1 LNKKVVVVAGMHWD
15 KLEEKEIE
23 EVIAI
28 CQKLKDKD
36 TRGGKGKLK
45 RIIVGITGASGVI
58 YGIRLLEALKDLGIE
73 THLVLTEAAKKNILL
88 ETTFT
93 PEDVEG
99 LASHVYNV
107 DDLAAPISSGSFKT
121 DGMVITP
128 CTIKTLSG
136 VAHSYN
142 ENLLIRAADVTV
154 KERRRLIL
162 IVRETPLHKGH
173 IELMLKVTE
182 LGGIILPPIP
192 AVYHSPRMIED
203 LIDHTIGKVLDIMGV
218 EHSLYKKWEGVNK
231 IQKKV
236 FTNMVEHEIA

>member
-1 LNKKVVVVAGMHWD
+1 M
-15 KLEEKEIE
+15 
-23 EVIAI
+23 
-28 CQKLKDKD
+28 LKTQRKD
-36 TRGGKGKLK
+36 TRGGKGELK

-58 YGIRLLEALKDLGIE
+58 YGIRLLEVLKDLNME
-73 THLVLTEAAKKNILL
+73 THLVLTEAAKKNILI
-88 ETTFT
+88 ETMLKA
-93 PEDVEG
+93 ENVEG

-107 DDLAAPISSGSFKT
+107 DNLAAPISSGSFKT
-121 DGMVITP
+121 DGMVIAP

-142 ENLLIRAADVTV
+142 ENLLIRAADVTL

-162 IVRETPLHKGH
+162 VVRETPLHKGH
-173 IELMLKVTE
+173 LELMLKAAE
-182 LGGIILPPIP
+182 LGGIILPPMP
-192 AVYHSPRMIED
+192 AFYHSPRKIED
-203 LIDHTIGKVLDIMGV
+203 LIDHTIGRVLDIMGV